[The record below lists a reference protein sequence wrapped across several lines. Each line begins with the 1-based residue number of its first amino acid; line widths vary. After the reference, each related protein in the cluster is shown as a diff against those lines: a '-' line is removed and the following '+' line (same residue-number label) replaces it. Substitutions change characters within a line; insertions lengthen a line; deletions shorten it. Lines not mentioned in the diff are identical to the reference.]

1 MRFPTSA
8 EQHLR
13 HRDLRIAWL
22 LALLAW
28 LGVVLIGGD
37 LPLIQWSAGSPSFDF
52 ARDLSL
58 LSDRLLWIGYA
69 AMLWLLLLARRRRE
83 PEWLRL
89 VITYGIVQFLTSGV
103 LVHAL
108 KFAIGRVRPS
118 LQNLTENMLSI
129 GFVGDSS
136 AHSLPS
142 GHTTDLMISAVFIGF
157 LLPRRWQRYGCIALA
172 ALLSG
177 LRVILVKHWPSDV
190 LAGVL
195 LGGGCALLG
204 LRVMM
209 ARTAKANAAALR
221 RDTDHSIR

>member
-1 MRFPTSA
+1 MRFPSPA
-8 EQHLR
+8 EQHQRL
-13 HRDLRIAWL
+13 RDLQIAWL
-22 LALLAW
+22 LALLGW

-37 LPLIQWSAGSPSFDF
+37 LPLIQWSAASPSFDF

-69 AMLWLLLLARRRRE
+69 AMLALLVLGRRRRE
-83 PEWLRL
+83 PEWMPV
-89 VITYGIVQFLTSGV
+89 VIAYGVVQFLTSGV

-118 LQNLTENMLSI
+118 LQNLTENMLNI

-157 LLPRRWQRYGCIALA
+157 LLPQRWQRYGCIALA

-204 LRVMM
+204 LKLMM
-209 ARTAKANAAALR
+209 ERAARAGAAA
-221 RDTDHSIR
+221 T